1 MIKRPYLATVALGLT
16 VSLVANLM
24 PNVALAGAP
33 TPAQNAFRANVGVY
47 LQNLK
52 VALGSAASNPAT
64 AAAMAPKLAEFN
76 TALETA
82 TLQLG
87 AMSPDE
93 LDAMQR
99 LTGSTAL
106 WITQPQGLTAQL
118 SSVSAKAPSTPPP
131 GFLSLCTGSLGD
143 IRGLF
148 YGYWVA
154 AQIASAA
161 SAVAAG
167 FPSSLTFLPGLIIVA
182 IIFGVANGIA
192 IALAKNLSLAGDC
205 STAAANATLATTY
218 PHDPSNPV
226 VTVRA
231 SSQISVNTLTTL
243 SGGIK
248 DTLDMIRDKTIVIT
262 ANLTEVINRVG
273 TAQGTANAILTT
285 VTDLQDRNTDLL
297 GKIGDPPSVVNTTT
311 ANGLAN
317 TINIRLTTILGNTDA
332 FQKLTVRAEIERNL
346 ADRSAPV
353 VALFALPQSQKGYLE
368 VVRDIV
374 ALSIANELAS
384 GMTVGTAQANLAQGN
399 AQYAAGQFQ
408 AAYLSYD
415 AAYLAAVN

>member
-1 MIKRPYLATVALGLT
+1 MIKRPYLATVAMGLA

-24 PNVALAGAP
+24 PNVALAGTA
-33 TPAQNAFRANVGVY
+33 TPAQNGFRANVGVY

-64 AAAMAPKLAEFN
+64 AAAMAPKLTEFN
-76 TALETA
+76 TALDTA
-82 TLQLG
+82 TQQL
-87 AMSPDE
+87 AALSPDE

-106 WITQPQGLTAQL
+106 WMTQPQGLTAQL

-131 GFLSLCTGSLGD
+131 GFLSACTGSLGD

-148 YGYWVA
+148 YGYWIA

-182 IIFGVANGIA
+182 VIFGVANGIA

-218 PHDPSNPV
+218 PHDPSNPAG
-226 VTVRA
+226 TVRA
-231 SSQISVNTLTTL
+231 SSQITVNTLTTL

-248 DTLDMIRDKTIVIT
+248 DTLDIIRDKTIVIT
-262 ANLTEVINRVG
+262 ANLTVVINRVAA
-273 TAQGTANAILTT
+273 AQGTANAILTT

-332 FQKLTVRAEIERNL
+332 FQKLSVRAEIERNL

-399 AQYAAGQFQ
+399 AQYSAGQFQ
-408 AAYLSYD
+408 AAYLSYG